1 MRGKL
6 LKKLRMAAVAVFP
19 VLFVAAFA
27 FFGVKGL
34 TAAAEKRAR
43 TAAMRHIATAERF
56 FMPKLEEET
65 VGSKPGL
72 PGKPDASPKTGSGQL
87 SSSPEPAPSSSRVP
101 APEKGSSKKS
111 SGRMLPVKN
120 ILQLPE
126 LKAGCEVT
134 STAIVLN
141 YFGCSVK
148 KTELVDYLSMDGG
161 FHTVNGKLYG
171 PDPWKVFAGRPD
183 DKYGCYAPVVTKMA
197 NRYLRDAKSGLTA
210 VDISGAAPLE
220 LYSCIDSGF
229 PVIVWAT
236 TFLQEP
242 SVGPEWYLNDTG
254 EYYQWILREHCLVLK
269 GYTDQTVTFCDPLDE
284 RGTVTYDRS
293 LFELRYSQMYSQA
306 VLIH

>member
-1 MRGKL
+1 M
-6 LKKLRMAAVAVFP
+6 KKLRTAAIAVLP
-19 VLFVAAFA
+19 VLLVAAFA

-43 TAAMRHIATAERF
+43 TAAMRHITTAEKF
-56 FMPKLEEET
+56 SMPKLEEKT
-65 VGSKPGL
+65 VRNESSVQSKPAVSG
-72 PGKPDASPKTGSGQL
+72 GAGTKDVSSTADSASSQKPAAPKNSPKKLSG
-87 SSSPEPAPSSSRVP
+87 
-101 APEKGSSKKS
+101 KT
-111 SGRMLPVKN
+111 LPVEN
-120 ILQLPE
+120 ILQMPE

-134 STAIVLN
+134 SAAIVLN
-141 YFGCSVK
+141 YFGCNVK
-148 KTELVDYLSMDGG
+148 KTELVDYLSMDNG
-161 FHTVNGKLYG
+161 FKTVNGQPYG

-183 DKYGCYAPVVTKMA
+183 DKYGCYAPVITDMA
-197 NRYLRDAKSGLTA
+197 NRYLLDAKSDLTA

-229 PVIVWAT
+229 PVVVWAT

-269 GYTDQTVTFCDPLDE
+269 GYTEKTVTFCDPLDE

-293 LFELRYSQMYSQA
+293 LFELRYAQMYSQA